1 MEVITVMYME
11 FYEKVDGLAR
21 AIGVTT
27 STAKKYYLL
36 FEEHGY
42 NFKRNQ
48 QGQLLFSQDDIN
60 LFKEFMLLKNEKGMT
75 VPKAVKE
82 IVQGKGKV
90 ITDTTDITDITV
102 TTEDITVITNQVTTV
117 MTEIEELKKLVK
129 DQNVIIQKQ
138 QEDFKKQFLKQEA
151 YIKDSLEQRD
161 KTLVTTLREMQD
173 SQKEIAATLSKEEDK
188 KKWWQIWRS

>member
-1 MEVITVMYME
+1 MYME
-11 FYEKVDGLAR
+11 FYEKVEGLAR

-27 STAKKYYLL
+27 STVKKYYLL

-60 LFKEFMLLKNEKGMT
+60 LFKELMLLKNEKGMT

-82 IVQGKGKV
+82 IIKDKV
-90 ITDTTDITDITV
+90 MTDTTDITDITDITA
-102 TTEDITVITNQVTTV
+102 TTEDITVISKHVTTV
-117 MTEIEELKKLVK
+117 MSELDELKQLVK
-129 DQNVIIQKQ
+129 NQNEIIEKQ

-161 KTLVTTLREMQD
+161 KTLITTLREIQE
-173 SQKEIAATLSKEEDK
+173 SQKEIATSLSKDQAK
-188 KKWWQIWRS
+188 KKWWQIWLD

>member
-1 MEVITVMYME
+1 ME

-21 AIGVTT
+21 VIGVTS

-60 LFKEFMLLKNEKGMT
+60 LFKELMVLKNEKDMT
-75 VPKAVKE
+75 VSKAVKE
-82 IVQGKGKV
+82 IVKDKV
-90 ITDTTDITDITV
+90 ITDITDITV
-102 TTEDITVITNQVTTV
+102 TTGDITVITKQVTTV
-117 MTEIEELKKLVK
+117 MTELDELKQLVK
-129 DQNVIIQKQ
+129 SQNEIIEKQ
-138 QEDFKKQFLKQEA
+138 QEEFKKQFLKQEA

-161 KTLVTTLREMQD
+161 RTLITTLREVQE
-173 SQKEIAATLSKEEDK
+173 SQKEIASSLSEEKNK
-188 KKWWQIWRS
+188 KKWWQIWLS

>member
-1 MEVITVMYME
+1 MYME
-11 FYEKVDGLAR
+11 FYEKVEGLAR

-27 STAKKYYLL
+27 STVKKYYLL

-60 LFKEFMLLKNEKGMT
+60 LFKELMLLKNEKGMT

-82 IVQGKGKV
+82 IIKDKV
-90 ITDTTDITDITV
+90 MMDTTDITDITDITA
-102 TTEDITVITNQVTTV
+102 TTEDITVISKHVTTV
-117 MTEIEELKKLVK
+117 MSELDELKQLVK
-129 DQNVIIQKQ
+129 NQNEIIEKQ

-161 KTLVTTLREMQD
+161 KTLITTLREVQE
-173 SQKEIAATLSKEEDK
+173 SQKEIATSLSKDQAK
-188 KKWWQIWRS
+188 KKWWQIWLD

>member
-21 AIGVTT
+21 VIGVTS

-60 LFKEFMLLKNEKGMT
+60 LFKELMVLKNEKDMT
-75 VPKAVKE
+75 VSKAVKE
-82 IVQGKGKV
+82 IVKDKV
-90 ITDTTDITDITV
+90 ITDITDITV
-102 TTEDITVITNQVTTV
+102 TTGDITVITKQVTTV
-117 MTEIEELKKLVK
+117 MTELDELKQLVK
-129 DQNVIIQKQ
+129 SQNEIIEKQ
-138 QEDFKKQFLKQEA
+138 QEEFKKQFLKQEA

-161 KTLVTTLREMQD
+161 RTLITTLREVQE
-173 SQKEIAATLSKEEDK
+173 SQKEIASSLSEEKNK
-188 KKWWQIWRS
+188 KKWWQIWLS

>member
-1 MEVITVMYME
+1 ME

-60 LFKEFMLLKNEKGMT
+60 LFKELMLLKNEKGMT

-82 IVQGKGKV
+82 IVKDKV
-90 ITDTTDITDITV
+90 ITDITDITAK
-102 TTEDITVITNQVTTV
+102 TEDITVITKQVTTV
-117 MTEIEELKKLVK
+117 MTELAELKQLVK
-129 DQNVIIQKQ
+129 NQNEIIEKQ

-161 KTLVTTLREMQD
+161 KTLITTLREMQE
-173 SQKEIAATLSKEEDK
+173 SQKEIATSLSEEKIRRNGGNDG
-188 KKWWQIWRS
+188 

>member
-1 MEVITVMYME
+1 MYME

-60 LFKEFMLLKNEKGMT
+60 LFKELMLLKNEKGMT

-82 IVQGKGKV
+82 IVKDKV

-102 TTEDITVITNQVTTV
+102 ITKQVTTV
-117 MTEIEELKKLVK
+117 MTELDELKQLVK
-129 DQNVIIQKQ
+129 NQNEIIEKQ

-161 KTLVTTLREMQD
+161 KTLITTLREMQE
-173 SQKEIAATLSKEEDK
+173 SQKEIAASLSGEKNK
-188 KKWWQIWRS
+188 KKWWQIWLR

>member
-1 MEVITVMYME
+1 MYME
-11 FYEKVDGLAR
+11 FYEKVEGLAR

-27 STAKKYYLL
+27 STVKKYYLL

-60 LFKEFMLLKNEKGMT
+60 LFKELMLLKNEKGMT

-82 IVQGKGKV
+82 IIKDKV
-90 ITDTTDITDITV
+90 MTDTTDITDITA
-102 TTEDITVITNQVTTV
+102 TTEDITVISKHVTTV
-117 MTEIEELKKLVK
+117 MSELDELKQLVK
-129 DQNVIIQKQ
+129 NQNEIIEKQ
-138 QEDFKKQFLKQEA
+138 QEDFNKQFLKQEA

-161 KTLVTTLREMQD
+161 KTLITTLREVQK
-173 SQKEIAATLSKEEDK
+173 SQKEIATSLSKDQAK
-188 KKWWQIWRS
+188 KKWWQIWLD